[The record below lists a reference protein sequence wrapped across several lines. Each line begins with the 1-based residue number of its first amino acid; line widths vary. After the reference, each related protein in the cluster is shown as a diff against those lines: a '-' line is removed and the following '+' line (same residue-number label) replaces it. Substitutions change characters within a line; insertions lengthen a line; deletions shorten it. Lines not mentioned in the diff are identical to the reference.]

1 MKRLTF
7 EDLIQLESG
16 VKVVRIFNGEEIS
29 ITKIGNVLHKNS
41 HFVYFA
47 ERVGSNNCI
56 CVGNDKYISDKYHN
70 SAVYVLFDDV
80 DNNEVIKIAIEQIRA
95 AAEREIKAISQL
107 IKK

>member
-7 EDLIQLESG
+7 ENLIQLESG
-16 VKVVRIFNGEEIS
+16 SKVVRIFNGEQIT
-29 ITKIGNVLHKNS
+29 ITKIGNVLHQKS
-41 HFVYFA
+41 YFVYFT
-47 ERVGSNNCI
+47 ERIGANNCI

-80 DNNEVIKIAIEQIRA
+80 DNNEVINIAIEQIKA